1 MDTIGSEV
9 PLELPLNGSLRFV
22 QRKLSHLQ
30 RASLRIQ
37 AETLDLGATRGL
49 SHPDLLKLAALKDHT
64 ESQVAKMSDQKLSR
78 AQRVKLAKQRMKQV
92 KKEHDE
98 IRNLT
103 CSIQE
108 KVFSFLV
115 GRL

>member
-1 MDTIGSEV
+1 M
-9 PLELPLNGSLRFV
+9 ELPLK

-30 RASLRIQ
+30 RASLQIQ
-37 AETLDLGATRGL
+37 AETLGTGIVG
-49 SHPDLLKLAALKDHT
+49 SNHSNVLKLAALKDHT
-64 ESQVAKMSDQKLSR
+64 ESQIAKISDQKLPR
-78 AQRVKLAKQRMKQV
+78 AQRIKLAKQRMKQV
-92 KKEHDE
+92 KKEHDD

-108 KVFSFLV
+108 KVFSFLM